1 MNLKIDSP
9 IVEHGT
15 RIVNLLIL
23 NFYWIVGCLPVVTA
37 GASTIAAFSVTLKM
51 AEDRESPEITRQFW
65 SAWVKNLKHGIP
77 LTLLLA
83 ALCYSVWMDFQLFNK
98 LEDNPIG
105 FLLLGILLI
114 FLIVLHFLYVFALEA
129 RYENGFWASLK
140 NSRRIFVRFFL
151 RSMSLIGILVL
162 QYLLFL
168 YVAPVLTYIGIFI
181 GPILAIYTAGQIAMP
196 IFRRLEQDSAA
207 HDGFTIYG

>member
-105 FLLLGILLI
+105 FLLFGILLI